1 MSPGLSWQIRLAVNL
16 DYWVVGLSYQR
27 DFLPMIDLAMMV
39 VAKRIV
45 GEVEAETLQSGFRKR
60 LSRL

>member
-1 MSPGLSWQIRLAVNL
+1 
-16 DYWVVGLSYQR
+16 
-27 DFLPMIDLAMMV
+27 MIDLAMMV